1 MTFTTSSDPSIS
13 RDDHSLQVPRELP
26 KRRDVQEPDND
37 FFETTELLNA
47 ADANVQK
54 YTGRRN
60 VNYLNKAGWSLEL
73 TFQLLSS
80 SDHDE

>member
-1 MTFTTSSDPSIS
+1 MTFTSSDPSVL

-26 KRRDVQEPDND
+26 KHPNVQKPDDD

-47 ADANVQK
+47 ADASVQK

-73 TFQLLSS
+73 TFQLLSN

>member
-1 MTFTTSSDPSIS
+1 M
-13 RDDHSLQVPRELP
+13 
-26 KRRDVQEPDND
+26 QEPDND

-47 ADANVQK
+47 ADASVQK

-73 TFQLLSS
+73 TFQVLLSS
-80 SDHDE
+80 DYVE